1 MKTVSKLHRRRGQ
14 ATVEL
19 ALVTP
24 LLMVIVIGIFEFGRA
39 WNQKQVITNAA
50 RDGARVAALTLNSG
64 GNIADDSA
72 DNTMKRALSTAG
84 MTPPANW
91 STWCTWTNFKGGTGS
106 AVTVQLTVPYTFTF
120 LGPLLQW
127 STGRSNINLTTRFT
141 MRNE

>member
-1 MKTVSKLHRRRGQ
+1 MKTVSKLHKRRGQ

-24 LLMVIVIGIFEFGRA
+24 LLMIIVVGIFEFGRA
-39 WNQKQVITNAA
+39 WNEKQVITNAA

-64 GNIADDSA
+64 GQIADDSA
-72 DNTMKRALSTAG
+72 NNTIARTLSTAG
-84 MTPPANW
+84 ISMPTGQP
-91 STWCTWTNFKGGTGS
+91 TWTNFKGSTGS
-106 AVTVQLTVPYTFTF
+106 AVTVRLSVPYTFTF

-127 STGRSNINLTTRFT
+127 TTGRSNINLTTQFT

>member
-1 MKTVSKLHRRRGQ
+1 MKTVSKLHKRRGQ

-24 LLMVIVIGIFEFGRA
+24 LLMIIVIGIFEFGRA

-84 MTPPANW
+84 MYPAGQLVDMVFVDQFQGCHGIGSDGAASPSRTRSRSWAHSCSGPP
-91 STWCTWTNFKGGTGS
+91 GGATS
-106 AVTVQLTVPYTFTF
+106 
-120 LGPLLQW
+120 
-127 STGRSNINLTTRFT
+127 I
-141 MRNE
+141 